1 MKLIITGAT
10 GYVATA
16 VLRQALLLPSITSVV
31 AIARRSVSC
40 PKSIPTANASKLKS
54 IVVPAYDTYSR
65 DVRREL
71 EGANACIWTV
81 AITPSK
87 ARQMAPETVRMVCQ
101 DWVVE
106 GLKAILEAN
115 PSPEQPLRF
124 LYMSGSMAFDPAR
137 PRSRN
142 KTIWIPSYIME
153 YSKMRLLDIVA
164 ENRTIAEVCI
174 VKPGYISGK
183 DLLNSIFG
191 MLLSLTGLAETI
203 HINEV
208 SAAML
213 HQIVHGFE
221 DSDGVLLNKELLII
235 GKEAINLKK

>member
-71 EGANACIWTV
+71 EGANACIWYITCSRSGCVCFIAYNCRTV

-153 YSKMRLLDIVA
+153 YSKMRVS
-164 ENRTIAEVCI
+164 
-174 VKPGYISGK
+174 ISGCQVK
-183 DLLNSIFG
+183 C
-191 MLLSLTGLAETI
+191 
-203 HINEV
+203 
-208 SAAML
+208 
-213 HQIVHGFE
+213 
-221 DSDGVLLNKELLII
+221 ELLTPCK
-235 GKEAINLKK
+235 G